1 MRGAAECGGKKDR
14 VTTRPQATTATIVIG
29 PDDAAEYLS
38 QMDIDITDVRQAIE
52 AGDIAAGNKTKH
64 HPVIAAG
71 MSRWLDT
78 VGVLRARLA
87 RGQWVSSDPRNRPV
101 SDHRKL
107 PYGLSTV
114 GATEPTGIA
123 DHPSGP
129 RAARRKGIGTA
140 EAVNSTIP
148 LITVET
154 LRRQEPAAVSGAPP
168 AGNWFLLYYRDND
181 VVRAEIS
188 LPLGFAGGQFT
199 CWVVRVILPE
209 WRPQD
214 SAAARKPLDVGGQD
228 VDFQVSEVAS

>member
-1 MRGAAECGGKKDR
+1 M
-14 VTTRPQATTATIVIG
+14 TTSPQANTATIVIG

-38 QMDIDITDVRQAIE
+38 QMDIDVADVRQAIE
-52 AGDIAAGNKTKH
+52 AGDIGAGNKTEH

-71 MSRWLDT
+71 MTRWLDT

-87 RGQWVSSDPRNRPV
+87 RGPWKSSDPRNRPV

-154 LRRQEPAAVSGAPP
+154 LRRQEPAAVTGAPP

-199 CWVVRVILPE
+199 GWIVRVILPE